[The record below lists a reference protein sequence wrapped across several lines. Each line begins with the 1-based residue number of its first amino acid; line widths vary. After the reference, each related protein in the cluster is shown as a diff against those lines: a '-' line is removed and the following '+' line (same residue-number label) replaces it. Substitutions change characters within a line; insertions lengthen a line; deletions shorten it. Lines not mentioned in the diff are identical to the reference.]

1 MSQQGGSSEIEDY
14 PRSQR
19 IFPQWSTVWKVVGVL
34 LVLAAGILYLSREG
48 TRMSLNFWAESR
60 GRNLAMIANLYASDN
75 DDYLPLARNW
85 EPILQPYSYNEF
97 DVDHNSWYWTGRKT
111 RFAMNEN
118 LAGVS
123 MKTIKDPSVVP
134 IFFLSTLPGPS
145 AVGGE
150 KDVAYNERGYALV
163 SCLDRRSRPL
173 KKEDVE
179 RLQWTV
185 PGASPAK

>member
-19 IFPQWSTVWKVVGVL
+19 IFPGWSTVWKVGGVL
-34 LVLAAGILYLSREG
+34 LVLAAGVLYLGREVA
-48 TRMSLNFWAESR
+48 RQQLKFWAQST
-60 GRNLAMIANLYASDN
+60 GKSLAIAASLYAF
-75 DDYLPLARNW
+75 DYDEVLPSAHNW
-85 EPILQPYSYNEF
+85 ESTLDPYWREEREVESNAWF
-97 DVDHNSWYWTGRKT
+97 WDGRKT

-118 LAGVS
+118 LSGVR

-145 AVGGE
+145 AVGGTQ
-150 KDVAYNERGYALV
+150 DVAYNEHGYALV
-163 SCLDRRSRPL
+163 SSLDSGSRGIQ
-173 KKEDVE
+173 KEDVE

-185 PGASPAK
+185 PVKSPSK